1 MSLIQVGI
9 EINIRIYFGVSQTFI
24 SKNQPTF
31 RALMVL
37 VFENGFSTIIAI
49 GSCFPEWVLFDF
61 LKMRFN
67 PSY

>member
-49 GSCFPEWVLFDF
+49 GNRFPE
-61 LKMRFN
+61 
-67 PSY
+67 